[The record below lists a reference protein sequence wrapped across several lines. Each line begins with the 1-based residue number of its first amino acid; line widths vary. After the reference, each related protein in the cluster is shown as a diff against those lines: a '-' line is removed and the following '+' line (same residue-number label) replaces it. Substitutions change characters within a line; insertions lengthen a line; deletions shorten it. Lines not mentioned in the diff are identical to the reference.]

1 MSLKNCPECGNQV
14 SNKATKCPHCG
25 APLKTDSTG
34 GCCGCGCLL
43 MIIFF
48 FLPVFFPKTNFDQKN
63 TTATQENVSK
73 QTEEKQTVKKE
84 KTVKIS
90 ETVSVGYWSY
100 CVWSKEWTSKF
111 SNNEFINQ
119 APNYKYLKISI
130 TVRNNAKDASTLPPI
145 KLVDENGN
153 EYDESSK
160 TALAENAFNV
170 LEKINPTLQKQGYIY
185 FDVPTNRNYKLKVSG
200 GFWSSE
206 SAYIELY

>member
-1 MSLKNCPECGNQV
+1 MALKNCPECGNQV

-25 APLKTDSTG
+25 VPLKTDSTG

-48 FLPVFFPKTNFDQKN
+48 FLPVLLPKTNFDQKN
-63 TTATQENVSK
+63 TTTTQKTVS
-73 QTEEKQTVKKE
+73 KQTVKKE

-111 SNNEFINQ
+111 SDNEFINQ
-119 APNYKYLKISI
+119 APNYTYLKINI
-130 TVRNNAKDASTLPPI
+130 TVRNNARDASTLPPI

-206 SAYIELY
+206 SAYIELN